1 MISLLIRQLRLEV
14 TRCIFT
20 IVAIAAVVAEILIL
34 EGFLAGLYL
43 QLREAAINR
52 GGELI
57 VTQAGVSNFVAA
69 RSVLPQ
75 TARLDVE
82 AVEGVRVA
90 HPLTG
95 ISAIYEQNGIRTPI
109 MIIVYDTA
117 GGPTEIIAGDV
128 RPGER
133 GIIIDRALAVKHD
146 LPVGS
151 TMTISEFD
159 FSVSAISTNSAAF
172 MTPFAFITYD
182 DLIDFYFESDIAADI
197 ATFPL
202 LSFLLVE
209 LDAGAETLEV
219 ARQIKKRLDIADV
232 HLPLELASNDETLGK
247 EMLGP
252 ILGLLLIVSYGIG
265 ILVVGLFMY
274 MAIRNRI
281 RDLGILRAL
290 GFRAR
295 ALSLSALLEA
305 AFLAVLALPLG
316 ILLADLIASA
326 IENAAP
332 IYLILPLEP
341 EGILRTSAATLVFA
355 LIGALI
361 PVRAIVNIDPAEVF
375 RG

>member
-69 RSVLPQ
+69 RSVLPQTARLDVRSVLPQ

-332 IYLILPLEP
+332 IYLILPMEP
-341 EGILRTSAATLVFA
+341 EGILRTS
-355 LIGALI
+355 
-361 PVRAIVNIDPAEVF
+361 AIVNIDPAEVF

>member
-1 MISLLIRQLRLEV
+1 
-14 TRCIFT
+14 
-20 IVAIAAVVAEILIL
+20 
-34 EGFLAGLYL
+34 
-43 QLREAAINR
+43 
-52 GGELI
+52 
-57 VTQAGVSNFVAA
+57 
-69 RSVLPQ
+69 
-75 TARLDVE
+75 
-82 AVEGVRVA
+82 
-90 HPLTG
+90 
-95 ISAIYEQNGIRTPI
+95 
-109 MIIVYDTA
+109 
-117 GGPTEIIAGDV
+117 
-128 RPGER
+128 
-133 GIIIDRALAVKHD
+133 
-146 LPVGS
+146 
-151 TMTISEFD
+151 
-159 FSVSAISTNSAAF
+159 
-172 MTPFAFITYD
+172 
-182 DLIDFYFESDIAADI
+182 
-197 ATFPL
+197 
-202 LSFLLVE
+202 
-209 LDAGAETLEV
+209 
-219 ARQIKKRLDIADV
+219 
-232 HLPLELASNDETLGK
+232 
-247 EMLGP
+247 MLGP

-332 IYLILPLEP
+332 IYLILPMEP